1 MKISASLFSVHEDYH
16 EYAMKLKYSKVDM
29 LHIDYLDG
37 VEAPIPIIELENF
50 NKQVDMPLDV
60 HLVVA
65 DFTETDIY
73 YLNKAKVKYLSVQ
86 YENLDNKDNLSLLE
100 SFHGKW
106 GLAITMDTPLDVL
119 ESYINVTNYVLIM
132 CSKPGISG
140 AKFDDRNIDRIETI
154 SKLWPDCPIHVD
166 GGIKNINAGIMKQLG
181 VKIIISGSYLA
192 GGNKIFEN
200 VFNLHYENGNGLNA
214 KQIMQ
219 PLSHLPI
226 ADENAHIIDIIE
238 TISKYRLGVVFITDS
253 SDNLL
258 GIISD
263 GDIRKA
269 LIQYQQDI
277 FSKRSRDIMNANPYN
292 VTWDDKLSHIMKG
305 LFELNKG
312 INVIPVIRESNQL
325 IGAIDFNRGI

>member
-1 MKISASLFSVHEDYH
+1 M
-16 EYAMKLKYSKVDM
+16 
-29 LHIDYLDG
+29 
-37 VEAPIPIIELENF
+37 ENF
-50 NKQVDMPLDV
+50 Q
-60 HLVVA
+60 
-65 DFTETDIY
+65 
-73 YLNKAKVKYLSVQ
+73 
-86 YENLDNKDNLSLLE
+86 
-100 SFHGKW
+100 GKW
-106 GLAITMDTPLDVL
+106 GLAITMDTSLDVL
-119 ESYINVTNYVLIM
+119 EKYIDVINYVLIM

-140 AKFDDRNIDRIETI
+140 AKFDDRNIDRINKI
-154 SKLWPDCPIHVD
+154 SKMWPDLPIHVD

-181 VKIIISGSYLA
+181 VKTIISGSYLA

-226 ADENAHIIDIIE
+226 VDEKAHIIDIIE

-253 SDNLL
+253 GDNLMGL
-258 GIISD
+258 ISD

-269 LIQYQQDI
+269 LIKYQQNI
-277 FSKRSRDIMNANPYN
+277 FSKRARDIMNANPYS
-292 VTWDDKLSHIMKG
+292 VPWDDKLSHVMKR

-312 INVIPVIRESNQL
+312 INVIPVLRASNQL